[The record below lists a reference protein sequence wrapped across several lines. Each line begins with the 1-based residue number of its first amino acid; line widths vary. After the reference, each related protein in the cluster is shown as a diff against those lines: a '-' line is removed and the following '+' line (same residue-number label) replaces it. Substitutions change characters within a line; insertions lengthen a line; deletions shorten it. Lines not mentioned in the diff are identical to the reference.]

1 MAIVESSM
9 LQAMEWRNIG
19 PFRGGRVVA
28 VAGDPEDI
36 ATFYFGCCGGGVWK
50 TDNGGVYWKNV
61 SDGYIKT
68 GSVGAIAVS
77 EADPNVIY
85 VGMGESCIRGNV
97 SHGDGV
103 YRSTDGGKS
112 WAHLGLEDTRHIAR
126 VRIHPNDPDTVFV
139 AALGHVFGPNKERG
153 VYRSQD
159 GGQTWENVLFKS
171 DKAGAVD
178 LSIDLTNPRIM
189 YAAIWE
195 AQRLPYDV
203 KSGGPD
209 SGLWKTIDGGDTWQD
224 ISGSPGL
231 PPSPIG
237 RIGVAASPARPGRVW
252 ALIEAEEGGM
262 YRSDNGGETWE
273 KVSSQPELLSRPFY
287 YTHAFAH
294 PTDPDTCYVLSN
306 RNWKSTD
313 GGRTFQRFHT
323 PHDDNHDMWIDPKN
337 PNRIVH
343 GNDEGASVSYNGG
356 ETWTRLD
363 NQPTSQFYHVTTD
376 TNFPYRVYGAQQ
388 DCSTISIPI
397 RSHSGA
403 ITSNDWYAVGGGES
417 GYIAV
422 RSDDPNIVYAGHHVN
437 GRVTR
442 YDHRTGQARDIK
454 VWPEAATGW
463 GAKDVE
469 YRFQW
474 TFPIVLSP
482 HDPGVLYV
490 TGNHVFRTT
499 DEGSNWEVLSP
510 DLTRNDESKMNSPG
524 GPITKEFTN
533 VEYYGTI
540 FAFAESPVEP
550 GQLWA
555 GSDDGLL
562 HVSRDNGKT
571 WTNVTPKDLPE
582 WSLISIVEP
591 SPHDPA
597 VTYVAATRYK
607 LDDTMPYLF
616 KTGDYGKTWQQIT
629 SGIPDH
635 DFTRVIREDPARRG
649 LLYAGTETGVYVSFN
664 DGSNWQPLRQNLPH
678 VPVHDFVIKE
688 SDLVV
693 ATHGRSFWVLDDLS
707 PLRQITDEVAQS
719 QVHLFAPRPT
729 YRFPAR
735 RGGLGGS
742 VGRNNDRGD
751 GAIIFSWDQTIGEN
765 GQAVRNFLD
774 AGPNPPDGVWV
785 TYYLKEKQ
793 EDEITLTFLD
803 QQGTVITSF
812 SSAKDESEADA
823 LSVPANAGLN
833 RFLWDMRYPDAQ
845 KFAENVG
852 AEGYFSTLRGP
863 VAPPGTYQVQLSLDG
878 QNLNQSFD
886 IRKSPLIS
894 ATQDD
899 IEAEYQLL
907 ILVRDKLSESQEVVR
922 RINSIRDQMDPW
934 VARAEKQTEAS
945 DVSQAADHIRDQLS
959 FIEEEVARTGP
970 GQPMKLGDKLAGLS
984 VVIASADER
993 PTRQCYDVLEKLS
1006 TQLSR
1011 LQAQLEGLIEKEV
1024 GEFNRLIANMEIP
1037 ALVPISSDQ

>member
-9 LQAMEWRNIG
+9 LQAMEWRSIG

-36 ATFYFGCCGGGVWK
+36 ATFYFGCSGGGVWK

-61 SDGYIKT
+61 SDRYFKT

-103 YRSTDGGKS
+103 YKSTDGGKT
-112 WAHLGLEDTRHIAR
+112 WVHLGLEDTRHIAR
-126 VRIHPNDPDTVFV
+126 VRIHPQDPDLVYV
-139 AALGHVFGPNKERG
+139 AALGHAFGPNEERG
-153 VYRSQD
+153 IFRSQD

-171 DKAGAVD
+171 EKAGAAD

-209 SGLWKTIDGGDTWQD
+209 SGLWKTRDGGDTWQD

-231 PPSPIG
+231 PPGPIG
-237 RIGVAASPARPGRVW
+237 RIGVAASPARSGRVW

-262 YRSDNGGETWE
+262 YRSDNGGESWE
-273 KVSSQPELLSRPFY
+273 KMSSQPELLSRPFY

-356 ETWTRLD
+356 EDWTRLD

-376 TNFPYRVYGAQQ
+376 TNFPYRVYGAAQ

-403 ITSNDWYAVGGGES
+403 ITSTDWYAVGGGES

-454 VWPEAATGW
+454 VWPEAAAGW

-499 DEGSNWEVLSP
+499 DEGSSWEVLSP
-510 DLTRNDESKMNSPG
+510 DLTRNDESKMNAPG
-524 GPITKEFTN
+524 GPITKESTN

-540 FAFAESPVEP
+540 FAFTESPIEP

-582 WSLISIVEP
+582 WSLISIIEA

-597 VTYVAATRYK
+597 VAYVAATRYK
-607 LDDTMPYLF
+607 LDDTNPYLF
-616 KTGDYGKTWQQIT
+616 KTIDYGKSWQRIT

-649 LLYAGTETGVYVSFN
+649 LLYAGTETGVYVSFD
-664 DGSNWQPLRQNLPH
+664 DGVNWQPLQQNMPH
-678 VPVHDFVIKE
+678 VPVHDFVIKD

-707 PLRQITDEVAQS
+707 PLHQITDDVAQS
-719 QVHLFAPRPT
+719 HVHLFAPRPT

-765 GQAVRNFLD
+765 GQPVRNFLD

-785 TYYLKEKQ
+785 SYYLKEKQ
-793 EDEITLTFLD
+793 EDEVTLTFSD
-803 QQGTVITSF
+803 QHGTVIRSFTSVKEK
-812 SSAKDESEADA
+812 AGTDG
-823 LSVPANAGLN
+823 LSVPTNVGLN

-845 KFAENVG
+845 KYAESVG

-863 VAPPGTYQVQLSLDG
+863 VAPPGTYQVQISASE
-878 QNLNQSFD
+878 QQQAQSFE

-894 ATQDD
+894 ATHDD
-899 IEAEYQLL
+899 LEAEYQLL
-907 ILVRDKLSESQEVVR
+907 LMVRDKLSESQEIVR
-922 RINSIRDQMDPW
+922 KINDIRNQMDPW
-934 VARAEKQTEAS
+934 VVRAEKQTGTTE
-945 DVSQAADHIRDQLS
+945 VSQAADHIRDQLK
-959 FIEEEVARTGP
+959 FIEEVVARTGP

-993 PTRQCYDVLEKLS
+993 PTKQCYDVLQKLS
-1006 TQLSR
+1006 THLTQ
-1011 LQAQLEGLIEKEV
+1011 LQAQLEGLIKKEV
-1024 GEFNRLIANMEIP
+1024 GEFNLMVAKMEIP
-1037 ALVPISSDQ
+1037 ALVPISNDQ